1 MSTPDEPVA
10 HRDNPYFGLA
20 YYDEQFGAWFFGR
33 EAESDKITANLQAAR
48 LTLLHAESGV
58 GKSSLLRA
66 GVAWRMRRL
75 ADERFVRRRPLRFVP
90 VVFSYWKDDPV
101 ADLARSIGE
110 AIKPYLGECPAPTP
124 PADRLDLVIE
134 ESTGTTNT
142 SLLIMLDQFEEYFLY
157 RSREPV
163 PGRFADQLA
172 SCVNRTDLRANFL
185 ISIREDAYAGLGDL
199 FKGRIAN
206 VYSNFLHIDYLDRA
220 SAAQAIRGPLAV
232 YNAQRDVTEQVS
244 IKDELVDTVLDEILV
259 LDRTAGPRDGTA
271 AANGQGARVSTP
283 LLQLVMEQIWDT
295 ERAEGSHELGPSAL
309 HKLRGVRMIADTL
322 LTNALDSLPAGE
334 RQIAVDM
341 FDHLV
346 TPSGGKIAE
355 SVPDLA
361 AWTGHSE
368 AAVGDVLAQLDH
380 AWIVRPVPAAREH
393 DDPIRFRRYE
403 IFHDVLAAPINR
415 AIAARKERRRTQRTR
430 RLAAGAIALLIAL
443 ASVAITFAILANNAN
458 NATQAA
464 NAATKAANNE
474 KLTAESRQLA
484 AEATQNDA
492 QDPALSTELALQALQ
507 LDQTNEAQQA
517 LRAALP
523 GIQAI
528 GTIPDG
534 SLVYSAAFDPGK
546 SDYVASADAS
556 GMARMWNVKTGKTL
570 FTMSLGGFSKT
581 GSADAVAFNPSGSE
595 VAVGYAD
602 GSVAVFNA
610 GTGKEIRSAADGS
623 AIVYD
628 VKFLGNTGEIAIASQ
643 QNTALWRYTEGSQ
656 CCEILSSQPATTV
669 ATAPAK
675 PQELAV
681 TTQNGVAIINVSG
694 QKPRS
699 RQLTSAP
706 ATSASFNQ
714 AGSEVVSAEASGDVA
729 IYNVTTGKTVAQLV
743 GDSAP
748 LTAAFSQD
756 GKHVVAGYASGTTLV
771 WDLPTKLPLTVLDGN
786 AGAVSTAQF
795 NTDGSE
801 VVTAGADG
809 TIRVWYAQ
817 PRELQSEFTSP
828 PNSGTPD
835 PVYGADYVGGRILS
849 LDHDNH
855 IYVFTPAGEPQA
867 TIGSPG
873 PVVAGI
879 SWNSSG
885 TRIVMD
891 STNGNVQIWQATG
904 SRYVPIRLPAPVD
917 TGPDTEDVAMSPDGS
932 RIGIVTNNG
941 YTLEVRSGQTGEL
954 QQTLS
959 PTNAINAL
967 DMGAGGQIIGADYD
981 GQVEM
986 WDKGSPEAH
995 ILGTP
1000 GPSLID
1006 IGFSKSGTEFVTVSD
1021 SGAVT
1026 VWDTRSARVIQSIG
1040 EACPA
1045 VTSAAFNPSGSMIVV
1060 ACGDGTIRVF
1070 GVATG
1075 QPLVVLQATTA
1086 GVVTDASF
1094 SPDGNSIVAT
1104 ISAMNTGLIQVWN
1117 AELATTSLPKLE
1129 QIARQRV
1136 TQQLTPAQR
1145 QEYMPS
1151 GV

>member
-1 MSTPDEPVA
+1 MSTPDAPVA

-75 ADERFVRRRPLRFVP
+75 ADDRFARRRPLRFVP
-90 VVFSYWKDDPV
+90 VVFSYWKDDPI

-110 AIKPYLGECPAPTP
+110 AVKPYLGECPAPAP

-134 ESTGTTNT
+134 ESTGTANT

-206 VYSNFLHIDYLDRA
+206 VYGNFLHIDYLDRA

-232 YNAQRDVTEQVS
+232 YNAQRDVTEHVT

-259 LDRTAGPRDGTA
+259 RDRTAGPRDSAA
-271 AANGQGARVSTP
+271 AANGHDARVSTP

-322 LTNALDSLPAGE
+322 LTNALDSLPGGE

-368 AAVGDVLAQLDH
+368 AAVGDVLAKLDH

-430 RLAAGAIALLIAL
+430 RLGALAIALLLVISA
-443 ASVAITFAILANNAN
+443 VAVGFAILTHKADIDR
-458 NATQAA
+458 QAA
-464 NAATKAANNE
+464 DNE
-474 KLTAESRQLA
+474 KLTAQSRQLA
-484 AEATQNDA
+484 AEASQNVG
-492 QDPALSTELALQALQ
+492 QDPVLSTELALQALQ
-507 LDQTNEAQQA
+507 LQKTNEAQQA

-523 GIQAI
+523 GIQAV
-528 GTIPDG
+528 GTLPDQ
-534 SLVYSAAFDPGK
+534 SLVYSAAFDPANR
-546 SDYVASADAS
+546 DEVASADAS
-556 GMARMWNVKTGKTL
+556 GMARMWDVKTGKAL
-570 FTMSLGGFSKT
+570 FTMSLGGFSST
-581 GSADAVAFNPSGSE
+581 GSADSVAFNASGTE
-595 VAVGYAD
+595 VVVGYGD
-602 GSVAVFNA
+602 GMVAIFDA
-610 GTGKEIRSAADGS
+610 RTGKEAESTTDGS

-628 VKFLGNTGEIAIASQ
+628 AEFLGNTGEIAIASQ
-643 QNTALWRYTEGSQ
+643 QNTALWRYTKAEN
-656 CCEILSSQPATTV
+656 CCKILSSLTAATIDP
-669 ATAPAK
+669 APAN

-681 TTQNGVAIINVSG
+681 ATNHGVLIVENASAQN
-694 QKPRS
+694 PRS
-699 RQLTSAP
+699 HLLTSTP
-706 ATSASFNQ
+706 ATAVSFNQ

-729 IYNVTTGKTVAQLV
+729 IYNVTTGKTMARLV

-748 LTAAFSQD
+748 LTAAFNKD
-756 GKHVVAGYASGTTLV
+756 GNRVVAGYASGTALV
-771 WDLPTKLPLTVLDGN
+771 WDLATKLPLTVLNGN
-786 AGAVSTAQF
+786 AGAVSTARF
-795 NTDGSE
+795 SADGSQ

-817 PRELQSEFTSP
+817 PRELRTEFTSP
-828 PNSGTPD
+828 PDSGLLS
-835 PVYGADYVGGRILS
+835 GADYVGDRILD
-849 LDHDNH
+849 LEQNH
-855 IYVFTPAGEPQA
+855 QAYMFTTGGALLANITPPGMTADTA
-867 TIGSPG
+867 AWDRSGSK
-873 PVVAGI
+873 
-879 SWNSSG
+879 
-885 TRIVMD
+885 IVMAD
-891 STNGNVQIWQATG
+891 ASGDVQIWQAAGAT
-904 SRYVPIRLPAPVD
+904 YAPVRLPAPIK
-917 TGPDTEDVAMSPDGS
+917 TGQGTYAVAMTPDGS
-932 RIGIVTNNG
+932 RIGVVTNNG
-941 YTLEVRSGQTGEL
+941 YSVQVRDADTGTL
-954 QQTLS
+954 QQTL
-959 PTNAINAL
+959 TAKNAIEAL
-967 DMGAGGQIIGADYD
+967 DMSRGGKIVGADYH
-981 GQVEM
+981 GQVELWTDGNATPRM
-986 WDKGSPEAH
+986 
-995 ILGTP
+995 LGTP
-1000 GPSLID
+1000 GPDLAYIA
-1006 IGFSKSGTEFVTVSD
+1006 FSRSGSEFVTVSTAGVVTAWD
-1021 SGAVT
+1021 TSGARAI
-1026 VWDTRSARVIQSIG
+1026 RSI
-1040 EACPA
+1040 ENPCPA
-1045 VTSAAFNPSGSMIVV
+1045 PSAAAFNPSGSMIVV
-1060 ACGDGTIRVF
+1060 GCGDGTVRVF
-1070 GVATG
+1070 DVASG
-1075 QPLVVLQATTA
+1075 QSLVVLQATTA
-1086 GVVTDASF
+1086 GVVSFVDF
-1094 SPDGNSIVAT
+1094 SPDGNSIIAT
-1104 ISAMNTGLIQVWN
+1104 INAADTGLIQVWN
-1117 AELATTSLPKLE
+1117 AELATTSMTKLE
-1129 QIARQRV
+1129 QLARQRV

-1145 QEYMPS
+1145 QEYLPS
-1151 GV
+1151 G